1 MVFDNEITAYKNCYR
16 HLDISQVDAVI
27 SDLEA
32 SLKDFE
38 SFKGKTVVDY
48 TIRAFIFEIRQAIN
62 NMREIRSKCGI

>member
-38 SFKGKTVVDY
+38 SFKGKTCNCV
-48 TIRAFIFEIRQAIN
+48 RALWMWWDQGGADQP
-62 NMREIRSKCGI
+62 